1 MQTVNGFS
9 HDNKVSLVPQ
19 LLQPWGGGLR
29 GTNDNSSSLR
39 LLPDECTNSSSS
51 SPMLCTNSSPM
62 LPSQAR
68 GTYVSALGG
77 LPLFSSQTK
86 FNSGTG

>member
-1 MQTVNGFS
+1 MANLFPPLPSPPLRAMQTVNGYS
-9 HDNKVSLVPQ
+9 HDNKVSQPQKLQ
-19 LLQPWGGGLR
+19 LLARCYR
-29 GTNDNSSSLR
+29 GELA
-39 LLPDECTNSSSS
+39 LLHCASFL
-51 SPMLCTNSSPM
+51 PMLQT
-62 LPSQAR
+62 R